1 MNYYLEYNLVN
12 KDKEM
17 IMKDKEITF
26 DILLENLKFSSKE
39 SLLKIKEAYEY
50 ALQEHEGLKRLSGDD
65 YISHPLHVSNIL
77 TELNVDD
84 VTIIASLLH
93 EVLNNGKNAT
103 TEDIEE
109 KFGSEVAK
117 IVDSVSKINKLELLD
132 ETESSA
138 IYLRKVLVGLA
149 EDPRVLYI
157 KLADRLHNMRTNWAI
172 REEKQ
177 KEKAKETMSVLVPIA
192 HRLGINSIKAEL
204 EDICLK
210 TLKPDVYNDILE
222 KLNKTALELN
232 DNLMEMKDDLSHL
245 LHENGINHEIKG
257 RVKSVYSI
265 YNKLNKGKK
274 YSDIYDIL
282 ALRIFV
288 EKETD
293 CYTVIGLI
301 HSKYRPVPKRFK
313 DYIANPKENMY
324 QSLHTTV
331 FGNDGEVYEVQVR
344 TYEMDEI
351 AEKGIASH
359 WSYKEKGTKKVQAI
373 MEQKLEMFR
382 NIIEMNS
389 ENDDA
394 SFENAVNNDLL
405 GELIYVFTPKG
416 DVIELPLGSTPVDF
430 AYRIHS
436 KIGDTT
442 TGAIVNDTIVPLS
455 YELQNNDIVKIITN
469 NNATPNYN
477 WLNIVK
483 TNQAKTKIKSYFSK
497 KDREDLLEKGKNILE
512 KEIRKKKMAFNDIL
526 SDDNLNKILKDLKLD
541 SIEDLYLS
549 VGSLRYTAGYIINLA
564 TEDKHNVDDI
574 LIEKI
579 NPTTIINNNKGDI
592 IVDGNR
598 NIMYT
603 LAKCCKPVKGDDI
616 IGYITKGDGI
626 SVHKKNCVNIL
637 NQERLINVDWNYQAE
652 STYLSDLK
660 MLITNNTFLM
670 DFINEA
676 TKEKIYISEMHNK
689 EILNGLLCNVTIKV
703 KNKEELE
710 RFKVKLSKYKN
721 IKIME

>member
-1 MNYYLEYNLVN
+1 M
-12 KDKEM
+12 
-17 IMKDKEITF
+17 MKDKEINYEM
-26 DILLENLKFSSKE
+26 LEKNLKFKDKE
-39 SLLKIKEAYEY
+39 TLDKIKEAYLY
-50 ALQEHEGLKRLSGDD
+50 ALKEHEGLKRLSGDD
-65 YISHPLHVSNIL
+65 YITHPLHVANIL
-77 TELNVDD
+77 TDLNVDD

-103 TEDIEE
+103 IEEIEE

-117 IVDSVSKINKLELLD
+117 IVNSVSKINKLELVD

-204 EDICLK
+204 EDICLRI
-210 TLKPDVYNDILE
+210 LKPDVYNDILE

-232 DNLMEMKDDLSHL
+232 DNLMEMKDSLSQL

-265 YNKLNKGKK
+265 YNKLNNGKK

-288 EKETD
+288 EKETE
-293 CYTVIGLI
+293 CYTTIGLI

-382 NIIEMNS
+382 NIIETNS

-394 SFENAVNNDLL
+394 SFENAMNNDLL

-436 KIGDTT
+436 RVGDTT
-442 TGAIVNDTIVPLS
+442 TGAIVNDNIVPLS

-469 NNATPNYN
+469 NNATPNQD
-477 WLNIVK
+477 WLNFVK

-497 KDREDLLEKGKNILE
+497 KDREDLLDKGKNILE
-512 KEIRKKKMAFNDIL
+512 KEIRKRKL
-526 SDDNLNKILKDLKLD
+526 SISEVLNNDNLNKILKDLKMD
-541 SIEDLYLS
+541 SLEDLYLS
-549 VGSLRYTAGYIINLA
+549 IGTLRYTAGYIINLT

-579 NPTTIINNNKGDI
+579 KPVIITNNNKDDI
-592 IVDGNR
+592 IVDGNT
-598 NIMYT
+598 NIMYN
-603 LAKCCKPVKGDDI
+603 LAKCCKPVKGDNI
-616 IGYITKGDGI
+616 IGFITKGEGV
-626 SVHKKNCVNIL
+626 SVHKSNCVNIQNL
-637 NQERLINVDWNYQAE
+637 EDRLINVEWNYNVE
-652 STYLSDLK
+652 STYLSD
-660 MLITNNTFLM
+660 ITILVNNNNFLM
-670 DFINEA
+670 DLMSEA
-676 TKEKIYISEMHNK
+676 TKEKIHISELHNK
-689 EILNGLLCNVTIKV
+689 ETDEGLLCNITIKV

-710 RFKVKLSKYKN
+710 RFKSKLNKYKN